1 MITHGKPAAEVEIDA
16 AAVHALLHDQHPDLA
31 TLPLRHVD
39 SGWDNVMFRLGD
51 ELALRF
57 PRRKVAAALI
67 EHEQTWLPA
76 VARSLPLPVPVPLR
90 VGQPGRGYPWRW
102 SVLPWLAETTADE
115 CQPRSDQA
123 GVFGDF
129 LAALHRPAPP
139 DAPRNPYR
147 GVALNSRMDETM
159 AGRMRAVATN
169 TSLLTPRVMEIWND
183 ALATPIDVAD
193 TWIHGDPHPGNVL
206 VHDGRITGVID
217 WGDMAAG
224 DRATDL
230 ASIWMTFEDVEA
242 RRVAMAH
249 CGPVSDATWMRA
261 RGWAVYYGIT
271 FAAAALA
278 NEPRYTGLGERICG
292 RVVAGP

>member
-1 MITHGKPAAEVEIDA
+1 
-16 AAVHALLHDQHPDLA
+16 
-31 TLPLRHVD
+31 LRHVD

-57 PRRKVAAALI
+57 PRRKLAAALI

-76 VARSLPLPVPVPLR
+76 VARFLPLPVPVPVR

-102 SVLPWLAETTADE
+102 SVLPWLTGTTADE
-115 CQPRSDQA
+115 CSPHGDQA
-123 GVFGDF
+123 GVFGEF

-147 GVALNSRMDETM
+147 GVPLRDRMNEILT
-159 AGRMRAVATN
+159 GRIRTVATQ
-169 TSLLTPRVMEIWND
+169 TALLTPRVMEIWND
-183 ALATPIDVAD
+183 ALAAPIDVAD
-193 TWIHGDPHPGNVL
+193 TWIHGDPHPGNLL
-206 VHDGRITGVID
+206 VQGGRITGVID

-230 ASIWMTFEDVEA
+230 ASIWMNFATVEA
-242 RRVAMAH
+242 RQTAMDH
-249 CGPVSDATWMRA
+249 SGHVSDATWLRA

-271 FAAAALA
+271 FTAAVLA
-278 NEPRYTGLGERICG
+278 NEPRYAGLGERIFE
-292 RVVAGP
+292 RVLAGP

>member
-1 MITHGKPAAEVEIDA
+1 MITHGKPAAEIEIDERA
-16 AAVHALLHDQHPDLA
+16 AQALLHDQHPDLA

-57 PRRKVAAALI
+57 PRRKIAAALI

-76 VARSLPLPVPVPLR
+76 VAGSLPLPVPVPLR

-102 SVLPWLAETTADE
+102 SVLPWLTGTTADE
-115 CQPRSDQA
+115 CNPCGDQA
-123 GVFGDF
+123 GIFGEF

-147 GVALNSRMDETM
+147 GVPLRSRMDETM
-159 AGRMRAVATN
+159 AGRIRAVATN
-169 TSLLTPRVMEIWND
+169 TSLLTPRIMEIWNE
-183 ALATPIDVAD
+183 ALAAPIDVED
-193 TWIHGDPHPGNVL
+193 TWIHGDPHPGNLL
-206 VHDGRITGVID
+206 VHEGRITGVID

-230 ASIWMTFEDVEA
+230 ASIWMTFESVEA
-242 RRVAMAH
+242 RRTAMDR
-249 CGPVSDATWMRA
+249 CGLVSEATWVRA
-261 RGWAVYYGIT
+261 KGWAVFYGIT
-271 FAAAALA
+271 FTAYALA
-278 NEPRYTGLGERICG
+278 NEPRYATLGKQIFQRVLTG
-292 RVVAGP
+292 P